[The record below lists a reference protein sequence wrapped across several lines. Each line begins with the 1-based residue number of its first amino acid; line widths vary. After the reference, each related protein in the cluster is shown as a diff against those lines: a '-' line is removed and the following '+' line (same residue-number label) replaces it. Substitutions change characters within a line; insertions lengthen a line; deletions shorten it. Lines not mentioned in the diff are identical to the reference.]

1 MLNCHR
7 NRSSQL
13 HQSSLHRHA
22 ALTCGLLL
30 TTSLLLGQAK
40 NPSFS
45 ADQVKV
51 MLGKTTTTRV
61 YSTDQAV
68 RIEKEEKGKPGITIM
83 RLDQKAVW
91 ELNPA
96 QKTYID
102 MGEMGS
108 ASIEL
113 ANTAGNQK
121 TQRELLGSE
130 QVGAY
135 HCDKYRVKTTVSGQV
150 YTMLEW
156 DAKELGGFAVKM
168 SDEKGTWSKEYQ
180 NVKLGPQDASLFEI
194 PPGYKKM
201 DLAGMMGKR

>member
-1 MLNCHR
+1 MLNRHR

-13 HQSSLHRHA
+13 HQSGLHRHA
-22 ALTCGLLL
+22 GLTCGLLL
-30 TTSLLLGQAK
+30 TTSVLLGQAK

-51 MLGKTTTTRV
+51 MLGKTTTTKV
-61 YSTDQAV
+61 YSTDKAV
-68 RIEKEEKGKPGITIM
+68 RIEKEEKGKQGITIM

-102 MGEMGS
+102 MGDMGS
-108 ASIEL
+108 ASMEL

-150 YTMLEW
+150 YTMVEW

-194 PPGYKKM
+194 PSGYKKI